1 MSPVS
6 VQKDE
11 RTVFVENVSFRY
23 AYYALSY
30 GLLAIVVIRAAV
42 WRESSWDL
50 MALVVAGG
58 VVALTHQVREQAVE
72 RRQYRRLAA
81 AAVGAAAT
89 ALALTLLRYWWTR

>member
-50 MALVVAGG
+50 MALVVAG
-58 VVALTHQVREQAVE
+58 VVVYTRVHTP
-72 RRQYRRLAA
+72 RRCGQFCIA
-81 AAVGAAAT
+81 G
-89 ALALTLLRYWWTR
+89 LLDLVVSTSRP